1 MRMAMLRTMLVRTLL
16 LAGLGAVGALPA
28 GAQEAAPPLQRA
40 WSFEGFF
47 GTFDRSAAQ
56 RGLQVYRE
64 VCQTCHGLQYV
75 AFRNLEA
82 LGFTEDEVSAIAA
95 EYQIT
100 DGPNDEGEMFER
112 PGRPSDHFPSPFPN
126 DAAARLANGGA
137 LPPDLSLITKARAD
151 GTNYVYS
158 LLQGYEEP
166 PPGEEGLEGL
176 YYNAYFPNHWIAMP
190 PPLFD
195 DGVAYADGST
205 ASIEQMA
212 SDVAM
217 FLTWTAEPTLEARKQ
232 TGLKVLLFLVVLT
245 GLLYATKRKIW
256 AAAH

>member
-1 MRMAMLRTMLVRTLL
+1 MAMLRTAL
-16 LAGLGAVGALPA
+16 VGALLLGGLGLIGASPA
-28 GAQEAAPPLQRA
+28 GAQEAAEPLQRS

-47 GTFDRSAAQ
+47 GTYDRSAAQ
-56 RGLQVYRE
+56 RGFQVYRE
-64 VCQTCHGLQYV
+64 VCSACHGLEYV

-82 LGFTEDEVSAIAA
+82 LGFTEEEVQAIAS
-95 EYQIT
+95 EYQVV

-112 PGRPSDHFPSPFPN
+112 PAVAADQFPPPYPN

-151 GTNYVYS
+151 GTNYLFS

-195 DGVAYADGST
+195 EGVAYADGST

-212 SDVAM
+212 SDVAV
-217 FLTWTAEPTLEARKQ
+217 FLTWAAEPTLEERKQ
-232 TGLKVLLFLVVLT
+232 TGLKVMLFLIILT